1 VHGRKAVRWGVVG
14 EIAMSWMLTLPATIL
29 FGYLFATLVRAVNG
43 GR

>member
-14 EIAMSWMLTLPATIL
+14 EIAMSWMLTLPATIF